1 MSESPP
7 IDPRIGAMF
16 GNFRIVRKLGAGG
29 MGVVYEAENPKI
41 SSRAVVKL
49 LHPWLAEDDAY
60 ARRFLNEARAVN
72 VIRHHGLVEIFD
84 FGKLP
89 DGTLYYVMELLA
101 GDSLSRRIAQHGR
114 PFRDLEAVGLAVQI
128 ARALAAAHK
137 AGIVHRDLKP
147 ENIMLEADPVN
158 PGQDLVKILDFG
170 IAKFRGSRADKTDPD
185 KTDVHT
191 RVGSVMGTRLYMPPE
206 QHGDAEHVDGRADV
220 FSLGVVLYEML
231 TGQPPFRDSSLSLL
245 IETPPSVRQRNS
257 AVAGRLSKL
266 VGRMMS
272 ARRDDRP
279 TMDEVARQLAAMQPG
294 RAANLRRLIAT
305 GVAGLIVGA
314 LLIAMLTI
322 DRVPTPA
329 ELRNRGRVVLAG
341 YVQDQDPKIR
351 LMAVR
356 ALGQSRDFDQRSLLE
371 PLVSPLVQPTP
382 DATALLE
389 EAARALGQLGAADS
403 VNRLLALLSPLQSP
417 GVQLAAAQAL
427 AQLQHPRGV
436 ETLKQLFADGDNPT
450 KVQAALLLLE
460 QRDLSGAQLLWAT
473 VVRGQLSDAQRI
485 DVLGR
490 LARADDSQ
498 ARSRLSEE
506 LLRLQSGELRVQ
518 VAYTLA
524 QLSEDSGWEYLK
536 QAARKPGP
544 ANEQLLALRL
554 LAVLGDQELRAKL
567 VELAQDRK
575 QPDSIREQA
584 IAGLGDSAQHDSLQ
598 PLAGTLTERG
608 ASARLKIA
616 TAGAIL
622 EITAGELARLGEQ
635 SLNYARAA
643 LGTDSAAMRALAVA
657 ALADISSE
665 RAISPLGDALRD
677 REHDIRRSAAR
688 ALGKRLNRAAVQALT
703 PALRDTDPEVRG
715 LAMQS
720 IGHVVQALEQ
730 RGDREAAKL
739 VLTELRRLT
748 VGENEADRI
757 AASAALVQLGAAGE
771 TERSILR
778 SGLASKEAQARRLA
792 VELGDGN
799 HPMLVAALADSDQ
812 GVRLAAARKLASQGF
827 VDGVQVLR
835 TVAAA
840 GDSDGLLAFVALRKL
855 RQPAPTPPGLE
866 TLLTGG
872 DLPTRLLVLDLLPE
886 LPAGDAQ
893 RLLRGA
899 LLDPVAQVRRR
910 ATDAAASLYR
920 RTQAVTFLRMVRSL
934 RNDSELI
941 VRAHAAVLAEEL
953 AKELDQ
959 RPQMRISS
967 DLGTIPA
974 PPLPIEP
981 TVPPAKPVI
990 PSSTAMGT
998 LLAEGE
1004 ELVRF
1009 QIDKLPSQS
1018 VNGTLI
1024 PISVGKH
1031 RISYVGGSA
1040 EVQILPG
1047 KTSRVKIPVSVSD
1060 QLLQDSKESI
1070 GRQDYQ
1076 RAQEHL
1082 DRLRRLVQ
1090 RGKASPS
1097 LLADLS
1103 FQQARLYESRQQF
1116 DAALGEYNRVLNIP
1130 ENQRRLELNTALKS
1144 VLTRLST
1151 KTGRIQIF
1159 APVDGKCQMIR
1170 EILSP
1175 PGQQVISMGPGQTRT
1190 VYSRV
1195 GNIEKVTTCP

>member
-1 MSESPP
+1 
-7 IDPRIGAMF
+7 MF
-16 GNFRIVRKLGAGG
+16 GNFRIVRKLGEGG

-101 GDSLSRRIAQHGR
+101 GDSLSKRIAQHGKA
-114 PFRDLEAVGLAVQI
+114 FRVLEAVGLGVQI

-147 ENIMLEADPVN
+147 DNIMLEADPVN

-170 IAKFRGSRADKTDPD
+170 IAKFRGGRADQADPD

-191 RVGSVMGTRLYMPPE
+191 RHGSIMGTLLYMPPE
-206 QHGDAEHVDGRADV
+206 QHGEAEQVDGRADV
-220 FSLGVVLYEML
+220 FSLGVVLYELL
-231 TGQPPFRDSSLSLL
+231 TGQPPFKESSLSLL
-245 IETPPSVRQRNS
+245 IETPPTVRQRNA
-257 AVAGRLSKL
+257 AVSGRLSKL

-272 ARRDDRP
+272 VRRNDRP
-279 TMDEVARQLAAMQPG
+279 TMDEVALQLAAMQPG
-294 RAANLRRLIAT
+294 RAANLRRLVAT
-305 GVAGLIVGA
+305 GAAGLIVGA
-314 LLIAMLTI
+314 LLIVLLTI
-322 DRVPTPA
+322 DRVQTPA

-341 YVQDQDPKIR
+341 YVHDQDPKIR

-371 PLVSPLVQPTP
+371 PLVSPSVQSTP

-389 EAARALGQLGAADS
+389 EAARALGQVGAADS
-403 VNRLLALLSPLQSP
+403 VNRLLVLLSPLQSAN
-417 GVQLAAAQAL
+417 VQLAAAQAL

-436 ETLKQLFADGDNPT
+436 ATLKQLFADGDALT
-450 KVQAALLLLE
+450 KVQAALLLLDH
-460 QRDLSGAQLLWAT
+460 RDLSGAQLLWET
-473 VVRGQLSDAQRI
+473 VERGRLSDEQRI

-490 LARADDSQ
+490 LARANDSQ
-498 ARSRLSEE
+498 ARRRLSEE
-506 LLRLQSGELRVQ
+506 LLRLQNGELRVQ
-518 VAYTLA
+518 VAYALA

-536 QAARKPGP
+536 LAARKPGT

-554 LAVLGDQELRAKL
+554 LAVLGDQELRSKL
-567 VELAQDRK
+567 VALAQDRK

-608 ASARLKIA
+608 ASARLRIA

-643 LGTDSAAMRALAVA
+643 LGTDSAALRALAVA
-657 ALADISSE
+657 ALADINSE
-665 RAISPLGDALRD
+665 RAIAPLGDALQD
-677 REHDIRRSAAR
+677 RERDIRRSAAL
-688 ALGKRLNRAAVQALT
+688 ALGKRPSRAAVQALT
-703 PALRDTDPEVRG
+703 PALRDTDPEVRS

-730 RGDREAAKL
+730 RGDRETTKL
-739 VLTELRRLT
+739 VLAELRHLT
-748 VGENEADRI
+748 LGDSEVDRI
-757 AASAALVQLGAAGE
+757 AASAALIQLGAAGE
-771 TERSILR
+771 AERSILR
-778 SGLASKEAQARRLA
+778 NGLGSKETQARRLA
-792 VELGDGN
+792 VELGGGS
-799 HPMLVAALADSDQ
+799 HPMLVDALVDSDP
-812 GVRLAAARKLASQGF
+812 GVRLAAARKLASQGLA
-827 VDGVQVLR
+827 DGAQVLR
-835 TVAAA
+835 TVAAI
-840 GDSDGLLAFVALRKL
+840 GDRDGLLAFVALRKL
-855 RQPAPTPPGLE
+855 GQPAPTPPGLE

-872 DLPTRLLVLDLLPE
+872 DVPTRLLVLDLLPE
-886 LPAGDAQ
+886 LPAEDAQ
-893 RLLRGA
+893 RLLRSA
-899 LLDPVAQVRRR
+899 LLNPVAQVRSR
-910 ATDAAASLYR
+910 ASEAAASLYR
-920 RTQAVTFLRMVRSL
+920 RTRAVTFLRMVHSL

-953 AKELDQ
+953 AKELEQ
-959 RPQMRISS
+959 HPLVRMSL
-967 DLGTIPA
+967 DLGPIPA
-974 PPLPIEP
+974 RTLPVEP
-981 TVPPAKPVI
+981 TVPATKPVP
-990 PSSTAMGT
+990 PSPTGMGT

-1004 ELVRF
+1004 DLVRF
-1009 QIDKLPSQS
+1009 QIDKLPPQS

-1031 RISYVGGSA
+1031 RISYAGGSA

-1047 KTSRVKIPVSVSD
+1047 KTSRVKIPASVAD
-1060 QLLQDSKESI
+1060 QLLQDGKDAI

-1076 RAQEHL
+1076 HAQEHL

-1097 LLADLS
+1097 LQADLS
-1103 FQQARLYESRQQF
+1103 FQQARLHESQQQF
-1116 DAALGEYNRVLNIP
+1116 DAALEEYNRVLNIP
-1130 ENQRRLELNTALKS
+1130 ESQRRLELNTALKS
-1144 VLTRLST
+1144 VLTRLSSR
-1151 KTGRIQIF
+1151 TGRIQIF
-1159 APVDGKCQMIR
+1159 TPIDGNCLMVR

-1175 PGQQVISMGPGQTRT
+1175 PGQQVISVGPGQTRT

-1195 GNIEKVTTCP
+1195 GSITKVTTCP